1 MSPDT
6 ARSMTPI
13 EYLFSLEIHGIK
25 LGLNNIRHL
34 LRSVGNPQH
43 AFRSVHVGG
52 TNGKGSVVSY
62 IGSVLVSA
70 GYSVGKYTSPH
81 MADFSERIVVDGER
95 IPREDLE
102 RLIDLLRPVADEM
115 PSVDNLDTPTFFEM
129 STAVAFKYFA
139 ERRVDFGVIE
149 VGMGGR
155 LDSTNVLQPEVTVIT
170 NVDMEHREHLGDT
183 IEKIAFEKIG
193 IITDGAA
200 VVSAIRQPSAVAL
213 LEERCKEKAA
223 NLYLLDKNFSYEL
236 KPLEFP
242 RQALSVRSA
251 LGNVEG
257 VEISLAGE
265 HQGQNGAVAVV
276 AAQVLAGT
284 HTAITED
291 AIRSGMAATRWP
303 CRLELVSRKPLIV
316 VDVAHNA
323 AGARRLQAEV
333 SRAFADKRV
342 ILVLAISNDKDAD
355 AIASILC
362 PDAEVT
368 IVTQFRMHRHMPA
381 EQLYNAVRR
390 SGHQAMLSYSVA
402 EAVQKA
408 RSIASD
414 DTLILITGSLFT
426 AGEAKQALKPLVSAD
441 DSLG

>member
-1 MSPDT
+1 
-6 ARSMTPI
+6 MTPI

-139 ERRVDFGVIE
+139 ERRLDFGVIE

-155 LDSTNVLQPEVTVIT
+155 LDSTNVLQPDVTVIT

>member
-1 MSPDT
+1 
-6 ARSMTPI
+6 MTPI

>member
-1 MSPDT
+1 MSPET

-34 LRSVGNPQH
+34 LRSVGDPQL
-43 AFRSVHVGG
+43 AFRAVHVGG

-70 GYSVGKYTSPH
+70 GYCVGTYTSPH
-81 MADFSERIVVDGER
+81 MVDFSERIVVDGER
-95 IPREDLE
+95 IPREHLE
-102 RLIDLLRPVADEM
+102 RLIALLKPAADEM

-155 LDSTNVLQPEVTVIT
+155 LDSTNVLQPDVTVIT

-193 IITDGAA
+193 IITDGAT

-213 LEERCKEKAA
+213 LEQRCKEEEAT
-223 NLYLLDKNFSYEL
+223 LFLLEKNFSYEL
-236 KPLEFP
+236 KPLAFP

-251 LGNVEG
+251 LGNLEG
-257 VEISLAGE
+257 LEISLAGE
-265 HQGQNGAVAVV
+265 HQGENGAVAVV
-276 AAQVLAGT
+276 AAQVLAGN
-284 HTAITED
+284 HPAVTEN
-291 AIRSGMAATRWP
+291 AIRSGMSATRWP
-303 CRLELVSRKPLIV
+303 CRLELLSRKPLIV

-333 SRAFADKRV
+333 TRAFGDKRV

-381 EQLYNAVRR
+381 EKLFAAVKKHA
-390 SGHQAMLSYSVA
+390 SKSVLLHSVP
-402 EAVQKA
+402 EALRKA
-408 RSIASD
+408 RTMAAD

-426 AGEAKQALKPLVSAD
+426 AGEAKQILKPLVSAD